1 MFVLIEKVAD
11 WLFGD
16 VKRILIVAVL
26 VVIGLAAAVGMIY
39 KHERDT
45 ARAALAQV
53 KADLDKAKEDNQ
65 ALGASLVRQSQAVT
79 DMQKE
84 AAAREAAA
92 AAADKAAQVVQGK
105 YSIAAG
111 RILAQQ
117 PGVDACA
124 SLHALRV
131 SYTGSQP

>member
-26 VVIGLAAAVGMIY
+26 VVIGMAAAVGMVY

-45 ARAALAQV
+45 ARAQLAQT
-53 KADLDKAKEDNQ
+53 KADLVKAQADNQ
-65 ALGASLVRQSQAVT
+65 ALGASLARQSQAVS
-79 DMQKE
+79 DMQK
-84 AAAREAAA
+84 AAIAREAAA

>member
-1 MFVLIEKVAD
+1 MLTVIEKVAD

-26 VVIGLAAAVGMIY
+26 LVIGMAAAVSMVY
-39 KHERDT
+39 KRERDT
-45 ARAALAQV
+45 ARAELAQV
-53 KADLDKAKEDNQ
+53 KADLDKAKADNQ
-65 ALGASLVRQSQAVT
+65 ALGASLARQSQAIT
-79 DMQKE
+79 DMQK
-84 AAAREAAA
+84 AAVAREAAA
-92 AAADKAAQVVQGK
+92 AAADKAAQAVQSK

-131 SYTGSQP
+131 TYTGSQP

>member
-1 MFVLIEKVAD
+1 MLMLIEKAID

-26 VVIGLAAAVGMIY
+26 LVIGMAAAVGMIY
-39 KHERDT
+39 KHERDA
-45 ARAALAQV
+45 ARAELAKVQTALA
-53 KADLDKAKEDNQ
+53 KAEGDNQ
-65 ALGASLVRQSQAVT
+65 ALGASLARQSQAVT
-79 DMQKE
+79 DMQK
-84 AAAREAAA
+84 AAIAREAAA
-92 AAADKAAQVVQGK
+92 AAADKAAQADQTK

-131 SYTGSQP
+131 SYSGSQP

>member
-1 MFVLIEKVAD
+1 MLMLIEKAID

-26 VVIGLAAAVGMIY
+26 LVIGMAAAVGMIY
-39 KHERDT
+39 KHERD
-45 ARAALAQV
+45 AALAELAKVQTALA
-53 KADLDKAKEDNQ
+53 KAEGDNQ
-65 ALGASLVRQSQAVT
+65 ALGASLARQSQAVT
-79 DMQKE
+79 DMQK
-84 AAAREAAA
+84 AAIAREAAA
-92 AAADKAAQVVQGK
+92 AAADKAAQADQAK

-131 SYTGSQP
+131 SYSGSQP

>member
-1 MFVLIEKVAD
+1 MLMVIEKVAD

-26 VVIGLAAAVGMIY
+26 LVIGMAAAVGMIY
-39 KHERDT
+39 RHERDM
-45 ARAALAQV
+45 ARAELAQA
-53 KADLDKAKEDNQ
+53 KADLAKAREDNKE
-65 ALGASLVRQSQAVT
+65 LGASLARQSLAVT
-79 DMQKE
+79 AMQK
-84 AAAREAAA
+84 AAIAREAAA
-92 AAADKAAQVVQGK
+92 KAADKAAQAEQAK

-117 PGVDACA
+117 PGLDACA

-131 SYTGSQP
+131 NYTGSQP

>member
-1 MFVLIEKVAD
+1 MLMLIEKAID

-26 VVIGLAAAVGMIY
+26 LVIGMVAAVGMIY
-39 KHERDT
+39 KHERDA
-45 ARAALAQV
+45 ARAELAKVQTALA
-53 KADLDKAKEDNQ
+53 KAEGDNQ
-65 ALGASLVRQSQAVT
+65 ALGASLARQSQAVT
-79 DMQKE
+79 DMQK
-84 AAAREAAA
+84 AAIAREAAA
-92 AAADKAAQVVQGK
+92 AAADKAAQADQAK

-131 SYTGSQP
+131 SYSGSQP

>member
-1 MFVLIEKVAD
+1 MLMAIEKIAD

-26 VVIGLAAAVGMIY
+26 LVIGMAAVVSMIY
-39 KHERDT
+39 RHERDA
-45 ARAALAQV
+45 ARTELAKA
-53 KADLDKAKEDNQ
+53 KADLVKAQGDNQ
-65 ALGASLVRQSQAVT
+65 ALGASLARQSQAVT
-79 DMQKE
+79 DMQK
-84 AAAREAAA
+84 AAIAREAAA
-92 AAADKAAQVVQGK
+92 VAADKAAQAEQAK
-105 YSIAAG
+105 YSITAG

-131 SYTGSQP
+131 NYTGSKP

>member
-1 MFVLIEKVAD
+1 MLMLIEKAID

-26 VVIGLAAAVGMIY
+26 LVIGMAAAVGMIY
-39 KHERDT
+39 KHERDA
-45 ARAALAQV
+45 ARAELAKVQTALA
-53 KADLDKAKEDNQ
+53 KAEGDTQ
-65 ALGASLVRQSQAVT
+65 ALGASLARQSQAVT
-79 DMQKE
+79 DMQK
-84 AAAREAAA
+84 AAIAREAAA
-92 AAADKAAQVVQGK
+92 AAADKAAQADQAK

-131 SYTGSQP
+131 SYSGSQP

>member
-1 MFVLIEKVAD
+1 MLMLIEKAID

-26 VVIGLAAAVGMIY
+26 LVIGMAAAVGMIY
-39 KHERDT
+39 KHERDA
-45 ARAALAQV
+45 ARAELAKVQTALA
-53 KADLDKAKEDNQ
+53 KAEGDNQ
-65 ALGASLVRQSQAVT
+65 ALGASLARQSQAVT
-79 DMQKE
+79 DMQK
-84 AAAREAAA
+84 AAIAREAAA
-92 AAADKAAQVVQGK
+92 AAADKAAQADQAK

-131 SYTGSQP
+131 SYSGSQP

>member
-1 MFVLIEKVAD
+1 MLTLIEKVFD

-26 VVIGLAAAVGMIY
+26 LVIGMAAAVGMVY
-39 KHERDT
+39 KHERDA
-45 ARAALAQV
+45 ARADLKTAKEALA
-53 KADLDKAKEDNQ
+53 KAQSDNQ
-65 ALGASLVRQSQAVT
+65 ALGASLARQSQAVT
-79 DMQKE
+79 DMQK
-84 AAAREAAA
+84 AAIVREAAA
-92 AAADKAAQVVQGK
+92 AAADKAAQAEQTK
-105 YSIAAG
+105 YSITAG

>member
-1 MFVLIEKVAD
+1 M
-11 WLFGD
+11 
-16 VKRILIVAVL
+16 KRLVDLIVGNPAVL
-26 VVIGLAAAVGMIY
+26 LVIGMAAVVSMVY

-45 ARAALAQV
+45 ARAQLAQT
-53 KADLDKAKEDNQ
+53 KADLVKAQADNQ
-65 ALGASLVRQSQAVT
+65 ALGASLARQSQAVT
-79 DMQKE
+79 DMQK
-84 AAAREAAA
+84 AAIAREAAA
-92 AAADKAAQVVQGK
+92 AAADKAAQAVQSK

-117 PGVDACA
+117 PGVDVCA

>member
-1 MFVLIEKVAD
+1 MLMVIEKVTD
-11 WLFGD
+11 WLFGS
-16 VKRILIVAVL
+16 VQRILIVAVL
-26 VVIGLAAAVGMIY
+26 LVIGMGATVSMVY

-45 ARAALAQV
+45 ARAQLAQA
-53 KADLDKAKEDNQ
+53 KTDLDKAKTDNQ
-65 ALGASLVRQSQAVT
+65 ALGDSLARQSQAVT
-79 DMQKE
+79 DMQK
-84 AAAREAAA
+84 AAVAREAAA
-92 AAADKAAQVVQGK
+92 AAADKAAQAVQSK

-131 SYTGSQP
+131 TYTGSQP

>member
-1 MFVLIEKVAD
+1 MLTLIEKVAD

-26 VVIGLAAAVGMIY
+26 LVIGMAAAVGMVY

-45 ARAALAQV
+45 ARAQLVQA
-53 KADLDKAKEDNQ
+53 KADLDKAKADNQ

-79 DMQKE
+79 DMQK
-84 AAAREAAA
+84 AAVAREAAA
-92 AAADKAAQVVQGK
+92 AAADKAAQVVQSK

-117 PGVDACA
+117 PGVDVCA

>member
-1 MFVLIEKVAD
+1 MLNVIEKVAD

-26 VVIGLAAAVGMIY
+26 LVIGM
-39 KHERDT
+39 
-45 ARAALAQV
+45 
-53 KADLDKAKEDNQ
+53 
-65 ALGASLVRQSQAVT
+65 
-79 DMQKE
+79 
-84 AAAREAAA
+84 
-92 AAADKAAQVVQGK
+92 AAQAEQSK

-124 SLHALRV
+124 SLHALRIT
-131 SYTGSQP
+131 YTGSQP

>member
-1 MFVLIEKVAD
+1 MLMLIEKAFD

-16 VKRILIVAVL
+16 VKRILIVTVL
-26 VVIGLAAAVGMIY
+26 LVIGMAAAVGMVY
-39 KHERDT
+39 KHERDA
-45 ARAALAQV
+45 ARAELAQAKVALA
-53 KADLDKAKEDNQ
+53 KAQGDNQ

-79 DMQKE
+79 DMQK
-84 AAAREAAA
+84 AAVAREAAA
-92 AAADKAAQVVQGK
+92 AAADKAAQVVQSK

>member
-1 MFVLIEKVAD
+1 MLMLIEKAFD

-26 VVIGLAAAVGMIY
+26 LVIGMAAAVGMIY
-39 KHERDT
+39 KHERDA
-45 ARAALAQV
+45 ARAELAKVQAALA
-53 KADLDKAKEDNQ
+53 KAEGDNQ
-65 ALGASLVRQSQAVT
+65 ALGASLARQSQAVT
-79 DMQKE
+79 DMQK
-84 AAAREAAA
+84 AAVAREAAA
-92 AAADKAAQVVQGK
+92 AAADKAAQVVQSK

>member
-1 MFVLIEKVAD
+1 MLTVIEKIAD
-11 WLFGD
+11 WLFGS
-16 VKRILIVAVL
+16 VQRILIVAVL
-26 VVIGLAAAVGMIY
+26 LVIGMAAAVGMVY

-45 ARAALAQV
+45 ARAQLAQV
-53 KADLDKAKEDNQ
+53 KADLDKAKADNQ
-65 ALGASLVRQSQAVT
+65 ALGDSLARQSQAVT
-79 DMQKE
+79 DMQK
-84 AAAREAAA
+84 AAVAREAAA
-92 AAADKAAQVVQGK
+92 AAADKAAQAEQSK

-131 SYTGSQP
+131 TYTRSQP

>member
-1 MFVLIEKVAD
+1 MLIEKVAD

-26 VVIGLAAAVGMIY
+26 VVIGMAAAVGMVY

-45 ARAALAQV
+45 ARAQLAQT
-53 KADLDKAKEDNQ
+53 KADLVKAQADNQ
-65 ALGASLVRQSQAVT
+65 ALGASLARQSQAVS
-79 DMQKE
+79 DMQK
-84 AAAREAAA
+84 AAIAREAAA
-92 AAADKAAQVVQGK
+92 AAADKAAQAEQSK

-131 SYTGSQP
+131 TYTGSQP

>member
-1 MFVLIEKVAD
+1 MLMLIEKAID

-26 VVIGLAAAVGMIY
+26 LVIGMAAAVGMIY
-39 KHERDT
+39 KHERDA
-45 ARAALAQV
+45 ARAELAKVQTALAQ
-53 KADLDKAKEDNQ
+53 AEGDNQ
-65 ALGASLVRQSQAVT
+65 ALGASLARQSQAVT
-79 DMQKE
+79 DMQK
-84 AAAREAAA
+84 AAIAREAAA
-92 AAADKAAQVVQGK
+92 AAADKAAQADQAK

-131 SYTGSQP
+131 SYSGSQP

>member
-26 VVIGLAAAVGMIY
+26 VVIGMAAAVGMVY

-45 ARAALAQV
+45 ARAQLAQT
-53 KADLDKAKEDNQ
+53 KADLVKAQADNQ
-65 ALGASLVRQSQAVT
+65 ALGASLARQSQAVS
-79 DMQKE
+79 DMQK
-84 AAAREAAA
+84 AAIAREAAA
-92 AAADKAAQVVQGK
+92 AAADKAAQAEQSK

-131 SYTGSQP
+131 TYTGSQP

>member
-26 VVIGLAAAVGMIY
+26 VVIGMAAAVGMVY

-45 ARAALAQV
+45 ARAQLAQA
-53 KADLDKAKEDNQ
+53 KADLVEAQADNQ
-65 ALGASLVRQSQAVT
+65 ALGASLARQSQAVT

-92 AAADKAAQVVQGK
+92 VAADKAAQVVQGK

-117 PGVDACA
+117 PGLDACA

-131 SYTGSQP
+131 NYTGSQP

>member
-1 MFVLIEKVAD
+1 MLMVIEKVAA

-16 VKRILIVAVL
+16 VKRILIVSVL
-26 VVIGLAAAVGMIY
+26 LVIGMAAAVGMVY

-45 ARAALAQV
+45 ARAQLVQA
-53 KADLDKAKEDNQ
+53 KADLDKAKADNQ
-65 ALGASLVRQSQAVT
+65 ALGASLARQSQALT
-79 DMQKE
+79 DMQK
-84 AAAREAAA
+84 AAVAREAAA
-92 AAADKAAQVVQGK
+92 AAADKAAQVVQSK

>member
-1 MFVLIEKVAD
+1 M
-11 WLFGD
+11 
-16 VKRILIVAVL
+16 KRLVDLIVGNPAVL
-26 VVIGLAAAVGMIY
+26 LWLALAAGVSMVY

-45 ARAALAQV
+45 ARAQLAQT
-53 KADLDKAKEDNQ
+53 KADLVKAQADNQ
-65 ALGASLVRQSQAVT
+65 ALGASLARQSQAVT
-79 DMQKE
+79 DMQK
-84 AAAREAAA
+84 AAVAREAAA
-92 AAADKAAQVVQGK
+92 AAADKAAQAVQSK

-117 PGVDACA
+117 PGVDVCA

>member
-11 WLFGD
+11 WLFGS
-16 VKRILIVAVL
+16 VQRILIVAVL
-26 VVIGLAAAVGMIY
+26 LVIGMAAAVGMVY

-45 ARAALAQV
+45 ARAQLAQV
-53 KADLDKAKEDNQ
+53 KADLDKAKADNQ
-65 ALGASLVRQSQAVT
+65 ALGASLTRQSQAVT

-84 AAAREAAA
+84 AVAREAAA
-92 AAADKAAQVVQGK
+92 AAADKVAQAVQSK

-117 PGVDACA
+117 PGLDACA

-131 SYTGSQP
+131 NYTGSQP

>member
-1 MFVLIEKVAD
+1 MLMLIEKAID

-26 VVIGLAAAVGMIY
+26 LVIGMAAAVGMIY
-39 KHERDT
+39 KHERDA
-45 ARAALAQV
+45 ARAELAKVQTALA
-53 KADLDKAKEDNQ
+53 KAEGDNQ
-65 ALGASLVRQSQAVT
+65 ALGASLARQSQAVT
-79 DMQKE
+79 DMQK
-84 AAAREAAA
+84 AAIAREAAA
-92 AAADKAAQVVQGK
+92 AAADKAAQADQAK

-111 RILAQQ
+111 RILVQQ

-131 SYTGSQP
+131 SYSGSQP

>member
-1 MFVLIEKVAD
+1 MFALIEKVAD

-26 VVIGLAAAVGMIY
+26 LVIGMAAGVGMVY

-45 ARAALAQV
+45 ARAQLAQA
-53 KADLDKAKEDNQ
+53 KADLEKAQADNQ
-65 ALGASLVRQSQAVT
+65 ALGASLTRQSQAVT
-79 DMQKE
+79 DMQK
-84 AAAREAAA
+84 AAVAREAAA
-92 AAADKAAQVVQGK
+92 AAADKAAQAVQSK

-117 PGVDACA
+117 PGVEACA

-131 SYTGSQP
+131 TYTGSQP

>member
-1 MFVLIEKVAD
+1 MLMLIEKAID

-26 VVIGLAAAVGMIY
+26 LVIGMAAAVGMIY
-39 KHERDT
+39 KHERDA
-45 ARAALAQV
+45 ARAELAKVQTALA
-53 KADLDKAKEDNQ
+53 KAEGDNQ
-65 ALGASLVRQSQAVT
+65 ALGASLARQSQAVT
-79 DMQKE
+79 DMQK
-84 AAAREAAA
+84 AAIAREAAA
-92 AAADKAAQVVQGK
+92 AAADKAAQADQAK

-131 SYTGSQP
+131 SSSGSQP

>member
-1 MFVLIEKVAD
+1 MLMVIEKVAD
-11 WLFGD
+11 WLFGS
-16 VKRILIVAVL
+16 VQRILIVAVL
-26 VVIGLAAAVGMIY
+26 VLIGMAATVSMVY

-45 ARAALAQV
+45 ARTQLAQA
-53 KADLDKAKEDNQ
+53 KADLDKAKADNQ
-65 ALGASLVRQSQAVT
+65 ALGASLARQSQAVT
-79 DMQKE
+79 DMQK
-84 AAAREAAA
+84 AAVAREAAA
-92 AAADKAAQVVQGK
+92 AAADKAAQAVQSK

-131 SYTGSQP
+131 TYTGSQP